1 MGEKI
6 IKEERIGYLKSKM
19 MMMQG
24 VLQLSEGR
32 IKLEAHKTGV
42 AGFGIIG
49 SIIKRKVE
57 SEIFGFNVPLSD
69 ITSVTQGKH
78 GVNKNVLV
86 IQLIDKIEYRILVKD
101 YTEWALLLDG
111 EDILSK
117 D

>member
-1 MGEKI
+1 MNEKI
-6 IKEERIGYLKSKM
+6 IKEERVGYLKSKM
-19 MMMQG
+19 MLMQG

-42 AGFGIIG
+42 SGFGILG
-49 SIIKRKVE
+49 AIIKRKVE
-57 SEIFGFNVPLSD
+57 SQEFGFNVPLSD
-69 ITSVTQGKH
+69 ITAVTQGKH

-86 IQLIDKIEYRILVKD
+86 IQLIEKIEYRILVND

-117 D
+117 G